1 MDKEQQKRDVREAI
15 SEIGGNI
22 YMKRILALMLAGMMI
37 FGLAGCGDTL
47 PSDIRKA
54 NDDDLCM
61 YLRVSIDVE
70 KIPDSTESEEEDL
83 SQLTEEER
91 TFFILSCFDHLYQD
105 CGITGYLSN
114 TDGANMDEI
123 APLLRSIGLEEL
135 GDIYENYFSTHEF
148 DLEKFA
154 AETTGDFDYL
164 EEKYH
169 LDGFDDAFYE
179 YYEKAD
185 LTKILAEYGR
195 EHVLEAYI

>member
-1 MDKEQQKRDVREAI
+1 
-15 SEIGGNI
+15 
-22 YMKRILALMLAGMMI
+22 MKRILALMLAGMMI